1 MKILISIIV
10 GLLAFLFI
18 FQLDVWFIDYIISI
32 IPKSAEEWYG
42 LIRVILWVFTFFITL
57 SLATLIGALVSA
69 VMLYYFIE

>member
-32 IPKSAEEWYG
+32 IPKSAEELYG